1 MSFVFFTFFCKKKRH
16 KVLCGV
22 RSCKQ
27 IFIYLDRESVMNELN
42 QEKVKMDR
50 EKRKKRK
57 DLIRY
62 INMKLASMNMPIY
75 SKNVVADNGK
85 NMSDDDFMKLTENLL
100 ANYREKIRLLSG
112 HIINPVDMRIQSFIN
127 DYLKDIEYNR
137 SIRIPDDSLVI
148 DEAGMAREL
157 SLPPDKDEYLS
168 PQINSYR
175 IRQGILH
182 NPKHDR
188 RTTKGTF
195 HIVTG
200 GLPIPPDKKAV
211 PKIVFANLLHEAL
224 NPPKELLELPFTANQ
239 EKKANLFVS
248 LLLRPVVSPEV
259 RGVKKEKSLEIR
271 FFVPAALV
279 GNLDFVESIFGN
291 GGNPYLFKND
301 AALDVEH
308 WTGHTGCV
316 ILAPHLIKLKKK
328 DIGLPHWEDASER
341 RRRDG
346 MCWRDEDELYNDG
359 KPFKLTCRDASGVAV
374 TIIADNYFGYSKKEI
389 KAMISYSANLF
400 GGVEE
405 EHSGGTLAF
414 LRKNCGRKVE
424 VRTFYSWYHDPYT
437 FEDVKLKYQNIIDFK
452 PENYGVDK
460 KYSNIIYIP
469 ENALLKIEDSSVS
482 WMYNGKI
489 EKLKLMPDYFYV
501 APSGQKFQME
511 KHPFAPEWRI
521 VLTNCEGHLLHKPS
535 TVSGGG
541 KSEISKSLLN
551 AINYGSFFID
561 DIDKDFEIAG
571 KVISFDFSKRW
582 KNKDMN
588 SKKSRPLLSP
598 ERSLGSVIKLLTP
611 NERHT
616 EVYRKFIEA
625 IPKHI
630 KALIIRI
637 KQMTRLFP
645 NLSWDEFFSV
655 DFING
660 RKGHSLLSD
669 DRKVISSYLRV
680 GFTKENAWYMHSLR
694 PDFIAAAKV
703 QIEDDISASTVLP
716 VDKIEGLN
724 PNYPGKSAKFV
735 QNCEKLFF
743 QRPDEAIHRGYDKE
757 AEKDLSDSK
766 LNTFISNYEPLTAE
780 DGKELLEDAILFD
793 QYTDPVKEL
802 IKIGATDDEFR
813 YFISPSHPRVLADGK
828 RSGNPR
834 YLQRNPAFSKPLD
847 KYLAEVGEKLYR
859 KLDGDAPVLFPVND
873 VLPGR
878 KNNPPN
884 KKAGIKPLCVYNPIH
899 YQEYPELLMDFV
911 CSLTGK
917 SPSTTGA
924 GSEGALTKGPFNMLV
939 STTDLNN
946 ALLSYILTGYSGYS
960 TPAGYVGPN
969 YRIDHDISIL
979 IPELWCR
986 MMRDD
991 KNPEELIKTNALEK
1005 LEDFEYEGKKVC
1017 ASRLGYRITENF
1029 VFRFFG
1035 KVFEEPAQVFTPEML
1050 KPELQSMEDFVDGVN
1065 NIVDAQKKVALM
1077 YFEDGSVEAAIPP
1090 LKVLLYVMAYGD
1102 YKGKDISDPELRQMF
1117 TRDYVVNSDW
1127 YRERLQL
1134 KQKHDVDLWRGHVKY
1149 LENFISDSINISIV
1163 KELNLY
1169 DRLNVAKDTL
1179 EKVSSKEYF
1188 DDLNGTIGLDKIF
1201 VKKTR
1206 S

>member
-1 MSFVFFTFFCKKKRH
+1 
-16 KVLCGV
+16 
-22 RSCKQ
+22 
-27 IFIYLDRESVMNELN
+27 MNELN
-42 QEKVKMDR
+42 QDRIKMDR

-75 SKNVVADNGK
+75 SKEFSAGDSK
-85 NMSDDDFMKLTENLL
+85 NMSDDEFIKLTENLL

-112 HIINPVDMRIQSFIN
+112 QIINPVDLRIQAFLN
-127 DYLKDIEYNR
+127 DYLKDIEYDK
-137 SIRIPDDSLVI
+137 SIRIPTDSLVI
-148 DEAGMAREL
+148 DEPGMAREL
-157 SLPPDKDEYLS
+157 SMPPDRDEY
-168 PQINSYR
+168 INPHIKSYR

-195 HIVTG
+195 HVVSG
-200 GLPIPPDKKAV
+200 GLPVPPDKKSV
-211 PKIVFANLLHEAL
+211 PKIVFANLLNAAL
-224 NPPKELLELPFTANQ
+224 NPPEELLELPFTSDQ
-239 EKKANLFVS
+239 ERKANLFVS

-259 RGVKKEKSLEIR
+259 PGVEKEKSMEIR
-271 FFVPAALV
+271 FFAPGALV
-279 GNLDFVESIFGN
+279 SNLDFVESIFGN

-308 WTGHTGCV
+308 WTGHTGCI
-316 ILAPHLIKLKKK
+316 ILAPHLIHLKKK
-328 DIGLPHWEDASER
+328 DLGLPNWEDASER

-346 MCWRDEDELYNDG
+346 MCWKDEDELYNEG
-359 KPFKLTCRDASGVAV
+359 QPFKITCRNDSGVAV

-389 KAMISYSANLF
+389 KTMISYSANLF

-414 LRKNCGRKVE
+414 LRKNCGRTVE
-424 VRTFYSWYHDPYT
+424 VRTYYSWYHDPLT
-437 FEDVKLKYQNIIDFK
+437 FDEMKSKYQDIIDFK

-460 KYSNIIYIP
+460 KYSDIIYIP
-469 ENALLKIEDSSVS
+469 ENAVLKIEDSSVS

-489 EKLKLMPDYFYV
+489 EKLKLLPDHFYV

-551 AINYGSFFID
+551 AINYGNFFID
-561 DIDKDFEIAG
+561 DIDKDFEIAR
-571 KVISFDFSKRW
+571 KIIKYDFSKRW
-582 KNKDMN
+582 NSKEMR

-611 NERHT
+611 HESHT
-616 EVYRKFIEA
+616 EEYRKFLEG
-625 IPKHI
+625 IPEHI

-637 KQMTRLFP
+637 KQITRLFP
-645 NLSWDEFFSV
+645 NLDWEEFFSV
-655 DFING
+655 DFMNG
-660 RKGHSLLSD
+660 RKGHTLISD
-669 DRKVISSYLRV
+669 NRKVVSSYLRV
-680 GFTKENAWYMHSLR
+680 GFTKDNAWYMHSLR

-703 QIEDDISASTVLP
+703 QMEDDISASTVLP
-716 VDKIEGLN
+716 VDRVKGLN
-724 PNYPGKSAKFV
+724 PNYAGQSAKFV

-757 AEKDLSDSK
+757 AEKDLSDSS

-780 DGKELLEDAILFD
+780 DGKELLEDAIAFD
-793 QYTDPVKEL
+793 QYTEPVKEL
-802 IKIGATDDEFR
+802 IKMGATDNEFR

-847 KYLAEVGEKLYR
+847 KYLAEIGEKLYR
-859 KLDGDAPVLFPVND
+859 KLDADAPVLFPVND

-878 KNNPPN
+878 KNNPPD
-884 KKAGIKPLCVYNPIH
+884 KKAGIRPLCVYNPIH
-899 YQEYPELLMDFV
+899 YQEYPEFLMDFI

-939 STTDLNN
+939 PTTDLNN
-946 ALLSYILTGYSGYS
+946 ALLSYILTGYHGYS

-986 MMRDD
+986 MMRKD
-991 KNPEELIKTNALEK
+991 KDPNELIKVNALEK

-1017 ASRLGYRITENF
+1017 ASRLGYRITESF

-1035 KVFEEPAQVFTPEML
+1035 KVFEEPARVFTPEML
-1050 KPELQSMEDFVDGVN
+1050 KPELQSMEDFVDGIN
-1065 NIVDAQKKVALM
+1065 NIVEAQKKTALM
-1077 YFEDGSVEAAIPP
+1077 YFEDGSVEYAVPP
-1090 LKVLLYVMAYGD
+1090 LKVLLHIMAYGS
-1102 YKGKDISDPELRQMF
+1102 YEGKDISDPELRKMF
-1117 TRDYVVNSDW
+1117 TREYVISSDW
-1127 YRERLQL
+1127 YKERLQL
-1134 KQKHDVDLWRGHVKY
+1134 KQKHDEKLWAGHVKY
-1149 LENFISDSINISIV
+1149 LKDFISDPINISIV
-1163 KELNLY
+1163 TELDLNSRLEVAEITLQKISSKKYLKEL
-1169 DRLNVAKDTL
+1169 
-1179 EKVSSKEYF
+1179 E
-1188 DDLNGTIGLDKIF
+1188 GTIGLDKIF
-1201 VKKTR
+1201 VKKAKA
-1206 S
+1206 